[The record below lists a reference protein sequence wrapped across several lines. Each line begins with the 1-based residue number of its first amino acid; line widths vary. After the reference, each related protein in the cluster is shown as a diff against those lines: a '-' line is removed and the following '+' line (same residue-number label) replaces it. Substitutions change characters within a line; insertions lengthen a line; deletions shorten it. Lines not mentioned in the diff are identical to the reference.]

1 MAKATQPGQLVD
13 RVQELT
19 ARLDGLEPE
28 ARDTAFELLGSLM
41 ELYGRGLERILE
53 GLGKA
58 PAVREELVED
68 GLVASLL
75 LIHGLYPV
83 DLETRVR
90 EALDRVRPYMES
102 HGGGVELLGLEDDV
116 ARLRLEGSCSGCG
129 ASASTL
135 ELAIVQALEESAPD
149 LLGIEVEGVVEE
161 TPPAAS
167 FSGGLLPL
175 ASPAPAA
182 GSGAAWIP
190 LDGAGELP
198 HGSLAPLVAGT
209 VPIVVA
215 NVRGSLLAYR
225 DACAGCEAPLRGGE
239 LADGVLACPACGRR
253 YDLPLAGRAVGGDE
267 PLQLTPVPLLAE
279 DRGVFVAL
287 GA

>member
-1 MAKATQPGQLVD
+1 MAKATQPGELVD

-28 ARDTAFELLGSLM
+28 VRDTAFELLGSLM

-53 GLGKA
+53 GLDKA
-58 PAVREELVED
+58 PEVRDELVDD

-116 ARLRLEGSCSGCG
+116 ARLRLEGSCNGCG

-161 TPPAAS
+161 RPPAS

-175 ASPAPAA
+175 ADPTPPAA
-182 GSGAAWIP
+182 SGAAWIP
-190 LDGAGELP
+190 LDGAGNLP
-198 HGSLAPLVAGT
+198 RGSLAPLLAGT

-215 NVRGSLLAYR
+215 NVGGTLLAYR
-225 DACAGCEAPLRGGE
+225 DTCAGCEAPLREGE
-239 LADGVLACPACGRR
+239 LAEGVLACPGCGRR
-253 YDLPLAGRAVGGDE
+253 FDLPLAGRAVGGDE
-267 PLQLTPVPLLAE
+267 PLQLTPVPLLDE
-279 DRGVFVAL
+279 DGSVFVAL

>member
-1 MAKATQPGQLVD
+1 MAKATQPGELVD

-28 ARDTAFELLGSLM
+28 VRDTAFELLGSLM

-53 GLGKA
+53 GLDKA
-58 PAVREELVED
+58 PEVRDELVDD

-116 ARLRLEGSCSGCG
+116 ARLRLEGSCNGCG

-149 LLGIEVEGVVEE
+149 LLGIEVEGAS
-161 TPPAAS
+161 TTPAAS
-167 FSGGLLPL
+167 RDHSHSAPTPISRNTSGTIAIERMWLGGKPPTDTTLGRIING
-175 ASPAPAA
+175 ASKTRP
-182 GSGAAWIP
+182 
-190 LDGAGELP
+190 
-198 HGSLAPLVAGT
+198 
-209 VPIVVA
+209 
-215 NVRGSLLAYR
+215 
-225 DACAGCEAPLRGGE
+225 
-239 LADGVLACPACGRR
+239 
-253 YDLPLAGRAVGGDE
+253 
-267 PLQLTPVPLLAE
+267 
-279 DRGVFVAL
+279 
-287 GA
+287 